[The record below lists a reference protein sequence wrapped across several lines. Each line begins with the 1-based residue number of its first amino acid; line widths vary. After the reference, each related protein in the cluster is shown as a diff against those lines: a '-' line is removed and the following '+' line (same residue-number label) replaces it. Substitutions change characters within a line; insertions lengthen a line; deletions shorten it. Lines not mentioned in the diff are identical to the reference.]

1 MKKFCSFLMAL
12 VCVTALFTGCAGNPD
27 GGTDGNDGGNGQ
39 TPPEQTE
46 DVYTYEEQIADA
58 QAIHENL
65 MNAYFGIQET
75 APSASALAYSVQ
87 KGRSFEDILEEMCT
101 DELSEADMK
110 AVYSTYFLVAHPL
123 NELFSLYGT
132 ESLTHTYRLDYELVN
147 AGGAQLPFA
156 VSDVLPGYIDFAGV
170 LEENGTKYAL
180 SYVEY
185 PEFELYS
192 SMTLHGN
199 GYFKAYYNSDDDY
212 GYEIIL
218 FDTDKDGE
226 FLWGSLY
233 SIHKAKDSVAVMRQD
248 MGQEPWGIGGRLL
261 INDKIDWNVQEGDLS
276 DEFKTAAAEYFSS
289 KYSALREELAQANE
303 QNKVGSGTE
312 IPETSVKLE
321 VDYKLIEATM
331 F

>member
-1 MKKFCSFLMAL
+1 MNKFCSILL
-12 VCVTALFTGCAGNPD
+12 ALFCIAVLFSGCASKGNSGT
-27 GGTDGNDGGNGQ
+27 GGDGGNGQ

-46 DVYTYEEQIADA
+46 DIYTYEEQIADA
-58 QAIHENL
+58 QAIHKNL
-65 MNAYFGIQET
+65 MNAYFGIQEP
-75 APSASALAYSVQ
+75 APSASALAYSAE
-87 KGRSFEDILEEMCT
+87 KERSFEDILEDMCT
-101 DELSEADMK
+101 NELSETDMK

-132 ESLTHTYRLDYELVN
+132 ECLTHTYRLDYELVN
-147 AGGAQLPFA
+147 AGGAQLPFG

-170 LEENGTKYAL
+170 IEENGTKYAL

-185 PEFELYS
+185 PEFESYS

-218 FDTDKDGE
+218 FDTDKNGE
-226 FLWGSLY
+226 FIWGSLY

-248 MGQEPWGIGGRLL
+248 MGQDPWGIGGRLL
-261 INDKIDWNVQEGDLS
+261 INDKIDWNLDEDSLS
-276 DEFKTAAAEYFSS
+276 DEFKTAATEYFDER
-289 KYSALREELAQANE
+289 YSALQEELARANE
-303 QNKVGSGTE
+303 QNEVDSGAE
-312 IPETSVKLE
+312 IPENSATLQ

-331 F
+331 FS